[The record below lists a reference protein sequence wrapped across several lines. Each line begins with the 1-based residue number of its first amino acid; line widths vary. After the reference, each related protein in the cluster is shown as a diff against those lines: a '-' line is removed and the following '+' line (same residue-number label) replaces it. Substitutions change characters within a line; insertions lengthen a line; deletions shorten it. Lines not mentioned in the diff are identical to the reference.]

1 MDETI
6 RLKEIINDL
15 QEQLHYSTLLNEQFA
30 EIKTE

>member
-15 QEQLHYSTLLNEQFA
+15 QEQLQYSTLLNEQFA
-30 EIKTE
+30 EIKT